1 MRNMTVVMAVSVLVC
16 GAILSGCGK
25 LSTEEFEGWRSEYV
39 ASNDKAF
46 ADMDGRASK
55 LESGL
60 DQQKSDLSQ
69 SIEDAR
75 DDAIAASQLGDADTI
90 KRSEQFAM
98 GEDAK
103 LRDELMGAVNAAGE
117 SAQSFAKSE
126 DDKLRKSIS
135 SLEKQANSTAQ
146 SVSDLESDLMA
157 AKKELADAMAVK
169 AMSAA
174 TVQFA
179 SGKTG
184 LSSEA
189 KAMLDK
195 AVASIK
201 AHPHA
206 VVVVSGHA
214 DGTPVLSGKYR
225 SNWDLSQARANSV
238 ANYLKES
245 GVTNE
250 IKTLARGHTMP
261 AANVNTKDG
270 RAANRRAEVVVY
282 PPGTMPAGM

>member
-1 MRNMTVVMAVSVLVC
+1 MRNMTVVVVVSVFIF

-25 LSTEEFEGWRSEYV
+25 LSTEEFEGWKSEYV

-46 ADMDGRASK
+46 ADLDGRASK
-55 LESGL
+55 LEGGL
-60 DQQKSDLSQ
+60 EQQKADLSQ
-69 SIEDAR
+69 AIEDAR
-75 DDAIAASQLGDADTI
+75 DDAIAASHLGDADTI
-90 KRSEQFAM
+90 KRSEEFAAS
-98 GEDAK
+98 GDAEI
-103 LRDELMGAVNAAGE
+103 RDELMQAVNAAGE

-135 SLEKQANSTAQ
+135 SLEAQASSTAQ
-146 SVSDLESDLMA
+146 SVSDLKNDLMA
-157 AKKELADAMAVK
+157 AKKELEDAMAVK
-169 AMSAA
+169 AMGAA

-179 SGKTG
+179 SGKTS

-195 AVASIK
+195 AVATIK
-201 AHPHA
+201 AHPYA

-238 ANYLKES
+238 ANYLMES
-245 GVTNE
+245 GVTND
-250 IKTLARGHTMP
+250 IKTIARGHTMP
-261 AANVNTKDG
+261 VANVNTKDG
-270 RAANRRAEVVVY
+270 RAVNRRADVVVY

>member
-1 MRNMTVVMAVSVLVC
+1 MRNMTVVVVVSVFIF

-25 LSTEEFEGWRSEYV
+25 LSTEEFEGWKSEYV

-46 ADMDGRASK
+46 ADLDGRASK
-55 LESGL
+55 LEGGL
-60 DQQKSDLSQ
+60 EQQKADLSQ
-69 SIEDAR
+69 AIEDAR

-90 KRSEQFAM
+90 KRSEEFAAS
-98 GEDAK
+98 GDAEI
-103 LRDELMGAVNAAGE
+103 RDELMQAVNAAGE

-135 SLEKQANSTAQ
+135 SLEAQASSTAQ
-146 SVSDLESDLMA
+146 SVSDLKNDLMA
-157 AKKELADAMAVK
+157 AKKELEDAMAVK

-179 SGKTG
+179 SGKTS
-184 LSSEA
+184 LSSDA

-195 AVASIK
+195 AVATIK
-201 AHPHA
+201 AHPYA

-238 ANYLKES
+238 ANYLMES
-245 GVTNE
+245 GVTND
-250 IKTLARGHTMP
+250 IKTIARGHTMP
-261 AANVNTKDG
+261 VANVNTKDG
-270 RAANRRAEVVVY
+270 RAVNRRADVVVY

>member
-1 MRNMTVVMAVSVLVC
+1 MRNMTVVVVVSVFIF

-25 LSTEEFEGWRSEYV
+25 LSTEEFEGWKSEYV

-46 ADMDGRASK
+46 ADLDGRASK
-55 LESGL
+55 LEGGL
-60 DQQKSDLSQ
+60 EQQKADLSQ
-69 SIEDAR
+69 AIEDAR

-90 KRSEQFAM
+90 KRSEEFAAS
-98 GEDAK
+98 GDAEI
-103 LRDELMGAVNAAGE
+103 RDELMQAVNAAGE

-135 SLEKQANSTAQ
+135 SLEAQASSTAQ
-146 SVSDLESDLMA
+146 SVSNLKNDLMA
-157 AKKELADAMAVK
+157 AKKELEDAMAVK

-179 SGKTG
+179 SGKTS

-195 AVASIK
+195 AVATIK
-201 AHPHA
+201 AHPYA

-238 ANYLKES
+238 ANYLIES
-245 GVTNE
+245 GVTND
-250 IKTLARGHTMP
+250 IKTIARGHTMP
-261 AANVNTKDG
+261 VANVNTKDG
-270 RAANRRAEVVVY
+270 RAVNRRADVVVY

>member
-1 MRNMTVVMAVSVLVC
+1 MRNMTVVVVVSVFIF

-25 LSTEEFEGWRSEYV
+25 LSTEEFEGWKSEYV

-46 ADMDGRASK
+46 ADLDGRASK
-55 LESGL
+55 LEGGL
-60 DQQKSDLSQ
+60 EQQKADLSQ
-69 SIEDAR
+69 AIEDAR

-90 KRSEQFAM
+90 KRSEEFAAS
-98 GEDAK
+98 GDAEI
-103 LRDELMGAVNAAGE
+103 RDELMQAVNAAGE

-135 SLEKQANSTAQ
+135 SLEAQASSTAQ
-146 SVSDLESDLMA
+146 SVSDLKNDLMA
-157 AKKELADAMAVK
+157 AKKELEDAMAVK

-179 SGKTG
+179 SGKTS

-195 AVASIK
+195 AVATIK
-201 AHPHA
+201 AHPYA

-238 ANYLKES
+238 ANYLMES
-245 GVTNE
+245 GVTND
-250 IKTLARGHTMP
+250 IKTIARGHTMP
-261 AANVNTKDG
+261 VANVNTKDG
-270 RAANRRAEVVVY
+270 RAVNRRADVVVY

>member
-1 MRNMTVVMAVSVLVC
+1 MRNMTVVMVVSVFIF

-25 LSTEEFEGWRSEYV
+25 LSTEEFEGWKSEYV

-46 ADMDGRASK
+46 ADLDGRASK

-60 DQQKSDLSQ
+60 EQQKSDLSQ
-69 SIEDAR
+69 AIEDAR

-90 KRSEQFAM
+90 KRSEEFAAS
-98 GEDAK
+98 GDAK
-103 LRDELMGAVNAAGE
+103 VRDELMQAVNAAGE

-135 SLEKQANSTAQ
+135 SLEAQANSTAQ
-146 SVSDLESDLMA
+146 SVSDLKNDLMA
-157 AKKELADAMAVK
+157 AKKELEDAMAVK

-174 TVQFA
+174 TIQFA
-179 SGKTG
+179 SGKTS

-195 AVASIK
+195 AVTTIK
-201 AHPHA
+201 AHPYA

-238 ANYLKES
+238 ANYLMES
-245 GVTNE
+245 GVTND
-250 IKTLARGHTMP
+250 IKTIARGHTMP
-261 AANVNTKDG
+261 VANVNTKDG
-270 RAANRRAEVVVY
+270 RAVNRRADVVVY

>member
-1 MRNMTVVMAVSVLVC
+1 MRNLTVVVVVSVLVF
-16 GAILSGCGK
+16 GSVLSGCGK
-25 LSTEEFEGWRSEYV
+25 LSTEEFEGWKSEYV

-46 ADMDGRASK
+46 ADLDGRASK
-55 LESGL
+55 MESGL
-60 DQQKSDLSQ
+60 EQQKSDLSQ
-69 SIEDAR
+69 AIEDAR

-90 KRSEQFAM
+90 KRSEEFAAS
-98 GEDAK
+98 GDAEI
-103 LRDELMGAVNAAGE
+103 RDEMMQAVNAAGE
-117 SAQSFAKSE
+117 SAQNFAKSE
-126 DDKLRKSIS
+126 DDKLRESIS
-135 SLEKQANSTAQ
+135 GLEEQASATAQ
-146 SVSDLESDLMA
+146 SVSDLKSDLMA
-157 AKKELADAMAVK
+157 AKKELEDAMAVK

-195 AVASIK
+195 AVATIK
-201 AHPHA
+201 SHPHA

-245 GVTNE
+245 GITND
-250 IKTLARGHTMP
+250 IKTIARGHTMP
-261 AANVNTKDG
+261 VANVNTKDG
-270 RAANRRAEVVVY
+270 RAANRRADVVVY

>member
-1 MRNMTVVMAVSVLVC
+1 MRNLTVVVVVSVLVF
-16 GAILSGCGK
+16 GSVLSGCGK
-25 LSTEEFEGWRSEYV
+25 LSTEEFEGWKSEYV

-46 ADMDGRASK
+46 ADLDGRASK
-55 LESGL
+55 MESGL
-60 DQQKSDLSQ
+60 EQQKSDLSQ
-69 SIEDAR
+69 AIEDAR

-90 KRSEQFAM
+90 KRSEEFAAS
-98 GEDAK
+98 GDAEV
-103 LRDELMGAVNAAGE
+103 RDEMMQAVNAAGE
-117 SAQSFAKSE
+117 SAQNFAKSE
-126 DDKLRKSIS
+126 DDKLRESIS
-135 SLEKQANSTAQ
+135 GLEEQASATAQ
-146 SVSDLESDLMA
+146 SVSDLKSDLMA
-157 AKKELADAMAVK
+157 AKKELEDAMAVK

-174 TVQFA
+174 TIQFA

-195 AVASIK
+195 AVATIK
-201 AHPHA
+201 SHPHA

-245 GVTNE
+245 GVTND
-250 IKTLARGHTMP
+250 IKTIARGHTMP
-261 AANVNTKDG
+261 VANVNTKDG
-270 RAANRRAEVVVY
+270 RAANRRADVVVY

>member
-1 MRNMTVVMAVSVLVC
+1 MRNLTVVVVIGVFVLGTV
-16 GAILSGCGK
+16 LSGCGK
-25 LSTEEFEGWRSEYV
+25 LSTEEFEGWKSEYV

-46 ADMDGRASK
+46 ADLDGRTSK
-55 LESGL
+55 LEGGL
-60 DQQKSDLSQ
+60 EQQNADLSQ
-69 SIEDAR
+69 AIEDAR
-75 DDAIAASQLGDADTI
+75 DDAISASQLGDADTI
-90 KRSEQFAM
+90 KRAEEVAM
-98 GEDAK
+98 GGDAK
-103 LRDELMGAVNAAGE
+103 LRDELMQAVNAAGE
-117 SAQSFAKSE
+117 SAQSYAKSE
-126 DDKLRKSIS
+126 DDMLRQSIS

-157 AKKELADAMAVK
+157 AKKELEAAMAVK
-169 AMSAA
+169 AMSVA

-195 AVASIK
+195 AVEAIK
-201 AHPHA
+201 GHPYA

-238 ANYLKES
+238 ANYLEEN
-245 GVTNE
+245 GVTND

-261 AANVNTKDG
+261 AANVNTRDG